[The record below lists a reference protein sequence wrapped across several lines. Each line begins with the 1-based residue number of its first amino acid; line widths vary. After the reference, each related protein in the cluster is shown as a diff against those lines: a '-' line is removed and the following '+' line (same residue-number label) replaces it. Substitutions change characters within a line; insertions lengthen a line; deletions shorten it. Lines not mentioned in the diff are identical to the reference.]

1 MKNVRERWNSYESLK
16 GCSILK
22 GYDMSISSTTLSGR
36 SGEIALQLIQS
47 ITSKNNNSD
56 KPNPS
61 DVKNNIQELVKQAG
75 EIRDKSQ
82 AEFRSKLIENALK
95 ANNAQSQDKVKDD
108 NKVKVDVSLENQAS
122 VDKIQ
127 KIIGDA
133 IDITQVKDG
142 SSSRSLSSV
151 IYQNLYDYLEDNPY
165 ALSQDQMKEIVV
177 EYYKI
182 GVREGRIEDRHG
194 LMDKLVSGDYQIYM
208 GDELNDPM
216 FDQVNYA
223 FKRKEGGGEVSELE
237 VDKSQLAPGTNER
250 ARKLWESGKTI
261 ASGDLFLSGKNAH
274 RWRYNIVF

>member
-1 MKNVRERWNSYESLK
+1 
-16 GCSILK
+16 
-22 GYDMSISSTTLSGR
+22 MSISSTTLSGR

-56 KPNPS
+56 KSNPS

-108 NKVKVDVSLENQAS
+108 NKVKIYVSPENQAS

-133 IDITQVKDG
+133 IDITEIKDG

-151 IYQNLYDYLEDNPY
+151 IYQNLYDYIEDNPY

-208 GDELNDPM
+208 GDELDDPM
-216 FDQVNYA
+216 FDQINYA
-223 FKRKEGGGEVSELE
+223 FKRKER
-237 VDKSQLAPGTNER
+237 GTR
-250 ARKLWESGKTI
+250 GQ
-261 ASGDLFLSGKNAH
+261 
-274 RWRYNIVF
+274 